1 LEGTQ
6 LKERIYFHAV
16 CLFLDKPQKGRLG
29 DWMRIVR
36 NLTENAAVENIEAM
50 ISCLRFIDT
59 LGEHLK
65 EYDWDIDTHL
75 SDLDSA
81 KCPKN
86 ISVQWEEEL
95 EKVKI
100 KDEEMKKQ
108 IREAENYAFFNGA
121 IRFLYTGPDG
131 ITWSSFE
138 EKFQKA
144 KELFKGPN
152 VSVDTIKKFL
162 HMFESFDQLWDKPF
176 YFFTPVGYDRRKY
189 CWKKH
194 ILCNLDVVKQV
205 HGLLTGAEPVAKEER
220 YLAFLGSGAIQRLCE
235 RKNNYNY
242 RCYYSRDDGVHRENG
257 QKEGIYISPSR
268 LEKNKL
274 FLSMVSA
281 NVFQLAEDVD
291 LGNGFLWGKEILFH
305 YNGKQYCW
313 FVEWGGVNRIRSAT
327 YKDQKFA
334 WTDDMKK
341 ESLLKE
347 LQKL

>member
-1 LEGTQ
+1 ME
-6 LKERIYFHAV
+6 
-16 CLFLDKPQKGRLG
+16 
-29 DWMRIVR
+29 
-36 NLTENAAVENIEAM
+36 AAVAYYEATGKDKLLKLVCRYADYIEK
-50 ISCLRFIDT
+50 RFKIQQDT
-59 LGEHLK
+59 GFATPGH
-65 EYDWDIDTHL
+65 
-75 SDLDSA
+75 
-81 KCPKN
+81 
-86 ISVQWEEEL
+86 EEIEL
-95 EKVKI
+95 ALVK
-100 KDEEMKKQ
+100 
-108 IREAENYAFFNGA
+108 
-121 IRFLYTGPDG
+121 LYQCT
-131 ITWSSFE
+131 
-138 EKFQKA
+138 
-144 KELFKGPN
+144 
-152 VSVDTIKKFL
+152 
-162 HMFESFDQLWDKPF
+162 
-176 YFFTPVGYDRRKY
+176 
-189 CWKKH
+189 
-194 ILCNLDVVKQV
+194 
-205 HGLLTGAEPVAKEER
+205 KEER